1 MTRISND
8 RHGPFLPQTWV
19 GWGERTSCSQS
30 AHVRY
35 LAGRSTLR
43 VLLNPLFTTGSPS
56 LGSSHNH
63 QSPGNVHVLKVEHA
77 PNLPM
82 PLQFLPLSCLPGR
95 ANAGP
100 VQRNLPPPPQSCSTL
115 GGVSRGGGGYWAL
128 VQGGLAGQE
137 KYAPA
142 LRTSHTLCVSAI
154 LRDQSLARTGGAFFA
169 KCRPSCLRC
178 LQARSQHINTEGQ
191 GAGGQGA
198 WYGESLIHLCT
209 HSL

>member
-1 MTRISND
+1 MFSKSNM
-8 RHGPFLPQTWV
+8 LPTFQCH
-19 GWGERTSCSQS
+19 SSS
-30 AHVRY
+30 S
-35 LAGRSTLR
+35 RS
-43 VLLNPLFTTGSPS
+43 PASPA
-56 LGSSHNH
+56 
-63 QSPGNVHVLKVEHA
+63 V
-77 PNLPM
+77 PM
-82 PLQFLPLSCLPGR
+82 RDLC
-95 ANAGP
+95 NAIC
-100 VQRNLPPPPQSCSTL
+100 LPPPKLLNT
-115 GGVSRGGGGYWAL
+115 GGGFPRGGGYWAL

>member
-100 VQRNLPPPPQSCSTL
+100 VQRNLPPPPKAAQHWGGFPEG
-115 GGVSRGGGGYWAL
+115 GGVTGRWCRAAL
-128 VQGGLAGQE
+128 PGKRSMLPHCGQVTRCAFLPSSVTSPWPGQAELSSPNADPPACGAFKHGANISTPRDKEQGGR
-137 KYAPA
+137 AP
-142 LRTSHTLCVSAI
+142 
-154 LRDQSLARTGGAFFA
+154 G
-169 KCRPSCLRC
+169 
-178 LQARSQHINTEGQ
+178 TE
-191 GAGGQGA
+191 
-198 WYGESLIHLCT
+198 SP
-209 HSL
+209 